1 MSNINLRKK
10 IASVPEEDFI
20 GRTHELEKLLHH
32 GKGKTK
38 SHGLLLLS
46 APAIGSSELLRQTFD
61 HLFFKQTETIP
72 FYFSLESSDKTI
84 KQTAL
89 RFLQTFLRQVV
100 AFRRKD
106 EKILDASPDIDELA
120 QLSAASDGFW
130 IDRLIASCRAENVSN
145 DERLLIKNCLSA
157 PLYAA
162 AHGVEIFVMLDNL
175 HEAEHLAGASDLIE
189 EIKGIYSR
197 ADEVNFV
204 LAGRRRYLLNA
215 VQTGNTQLYETEILQ
230 LEPLDFADAGI
241 LAENLAEK
249 YKVKISDQT
258 RDLISRKFLGNPSF
272 IRFLFQAAKE
282 KGCNLENF
290 HYVEQVYADEIFE
303 GKIGGF
309 YDAVFDEIT
318 PNKEIQKHIISLL
331 YDVLTGEKRKSPLD
345 AWQARLGQ
353 NDTDFYRTMRLL
365 NNFEII
371 RLTSNLVEVMD
382 ENETL
387 TDYISKRFA
396 LEIQIKPRVLV
407 VVEALKKFLKRAPN
421 TMAKFYRLNS
431 AIDLRE
437 LLGIFNCQQ
446 IPPDLLDYEIFKD
459 RHKGVEDIEILEFLD
474 KSEEKMMLPQIVYS
488 APTVEFY
495 PPINQFTDAQHSA
508 VALGFETANY
518 TDENEIIWLSAE
530 IEAKL
535 EATKESAE
543 FWCDRLEMV
552 ALVCNFQK
560 YKLWLIAPEGF
571 SPEAIEVLKERNA
584 HGSSRKQVHLLKKF
598 LKAEDAIGEKRNP
611 NEYEMVVPMGEDTE
625 LIAAHTV
632 EEIARRHEFEPK
644 AINQIKTALVEACI
658 NATEHSLSPDRK
670 IYQKFS
676 VEEDKIIITISN
688 RGVRLSG
695 KKALEISPN
704 DERRGWG
711 LKLLKTLMDEV
722 KFEQVDDGTRI
733 SMTKFLKVMDNNKS
747 KKVSA

>member
-10 IASVPEEDFI
+10 LASVLEEDFI

-38 SHGLLLLS
+38 SRGLLLLS
-46 APAIGSSELLRQTFD
+46 EPAVGASELLRQSFD

-84 KQTAL
+84 KQTAQ
-89 RFLQTFLRQVV
+89 RFLQTFLQQVV
-100 AFRRKD
+100 AFRRQD
-106 EKILDASPDIDELA
+106 VKILDTSSDIDELA

-130 IDRLIASCRAENVSN
+130 IDRLIASCRSENVLN
-145 DERLLIKNCLSA
+145 DEKLFIKNCLNA

-162 AHGVEIFVMLDNL
+162 DHGVDIFVMVDNL
-175 HEAEHLAGASDLIE
+175 HESEYLVGDSNLIE
-189 EIKGIYSR
+189 EIKEIYSR
-197 ADEVNFV
+197 AEAQYV
-204 LAGRRRYLLNA
+204 LAGRRRFLLNA

-230 LEPLDFADAGI
+230 LESLDFADAGI

-258 RDLISRKFLGNPSF
+258 RDLISRKFLGNPLF
-272 IRFLFQAAKE
+272 IKFLFQAAKE
-282 KGCNLENF
+282 KNCNLENF
-290 HYVEQVYADEIFE
+290 HYVEQIYADEIFE

-309 YDAVFDEIT
+309 YDSVFDEIM
-318 PNKEIQKHIISLL
+318 PNKEIQKHVIGLL
-331 YDVLTGEKRKSPLD
+331 YDVLTGEKRKSLTE
-345 AWQARLGQ
+345 AWQSRLGQ
-353 NDTDFYRTMRLL
+353 SDADFDRTMRLL

-371 RLTSNLVEVMD
+371 RLASNLVEVMD
-382 ENETL
+382 QNETL
-387 TDYISKRFA
+387 TDYISKRYS

-407 VVEALKKFLKRAPN
+407 IIEALKKFLKRAPN

-437 LLGIFNCQQ
+437 LLEIFNCQK
-446 IPPDLLDYEIFKD
+446 IPGDLLDYEIFKE

-474 KSEEKMMLPQIVYS
+474 KTEDRIILPQMVYS

-518 TDENEIIWLSAE
+518 TDENEIIWLSAKVE
-530 IEAKL
+530 SKL
-535 EATKESAE
+535 EAGREVTE

-560 YKLWLIAPEGF
+560 YKLWLISPEGF

-584 HGSSRKQVHLLKKF
+584 MGSSRKQVELLKKF
-598 LKAEDAIGEKRNP
+598 LNAEDAIVEKRNP

-676 VEEDKIIITISN
+676 VEDDKIVITISN
-688 RGVRLSG
+688 RGVRLSD
-695 KKALEISPN
+695 KNPIEISPN
-704 DERRGWG
+704 DARRGWG

-733 SMTKFLKVMDNNKS
+733 SMTKFLKTGKPEIANG
-747 KKVSA
+747 AAA

>member
-1 MSNINLRKK
+1 MSNLNIRKK
-10 IASVPEEDFI
+10 LASVLEEDFI
-20 GRTHELEKLLHH
+20 GRTHELEKLLRH
-32 GKGKTK
+32 GKKKTN

-46 APAIGSSELLRQTFD
+46 VPSIGASELLRQTFD
-61 HLFFKQTETIP
+61 HFFFKQNETVP
-72 FYFSLESSDKTI
+72 FYFSLESSDTTI
-84 KQTAL
+84 KQAAT
-89 RFLQTFLRQVV
+89 RFLQTFLQQVI

-106 EKILDASPDIDELA
+106 EKILDSSSEIDELA
-120 QLSAASDGFW
+120 QLSAAADGFW
-130 IDRLIASCRAENVSN
+130 IDRLISGCRSENAAN
-145 DERLLIKNCLSA
+145 DERLFIKNCLNA

-162 AHGVEIFVMLDNL
+162 AHGVEIFVMIDNL

-189 EIKGIYSR
+189 EIKEIYSR
-197 ADEVNFV
+197 AEVNFV
-204 LAGRRRYLLNA
+204 LAGRRRFLLNA
-215 VQTGNTQLYETEILQ
+215 VQTGKTQLYETEILQ

-272 IRFLFQAAKE
+272 IKFLFQAAKE
-282 KGCNLENF
+282 KSCNLENF
-290 HYVEQVYADEIFE
+290 HYVEQVYADEVFE

-309 YDAVFDEIT
+309 YDAVLDEIT

-331 YDVLTGEKRKSPLD
+331 YDVVTGVKRKSPID
-345 AWQARLGQ
+345 AWQSRLGQ
-353 NDTDFYRTMRLL
+353 NDSDFHRTMRLL

-387 TDYISKRFA
+387 TDFISKRFA
-396 LEIQIKPRVLV
+396 LEIQLKPRVLV
-407 VVEALKKFLKRAPN
+407 IVEALKKFLKRAPN

-437 LLGIFNCQQ
+437 LLGIFNCQE
-446 IPPDLLDYEIFKD
+446 IPLDLLDYEIFKD
-459 RHKGVEDIEILEFLD
+459 RHKGVEDIETLESLD
-474 KSEEKMMLPQIVYS
+474 KSEERMMLPQIVYS
-488 APTVEFY
+488 APTIEFY
-495 PPINQFTDAQHSA
+495 PPIHQFTDAQHSA

-584 HGSSRKQVHLLKKF
+584 LGSSRKQIELLKKF
-598 LKAEDAIGEKRNP
+598 LNAEDAIGEKRNP

-688 RGVRLSG
+688 RGVRISD
-695 KKALEISPN
+695 KKPLEISPN

-733 SMTKFLKVMDNNKS
+733 SMTKFLKVNGNNKT
-747 KKVSA
+747 KKIAA

>member
-1 MSNINLRKK
+1 MSNLNLRKK
-10 IASVPEEDFI
+10 LASVLEEDFI

-38 SHGLLLLS
+38 SRGLLLLS
-46 APAIGSSELLRQTFD
+46 APAIGASELLRQTFD
-61 HLFFKQTETIP
+61 HFFFKQNETIP
-72 FYFSLESSDKTI
+72 FYFSLESSDKSI

-89 RFLQTFLRQVV
+89 RFLQTFLQQVV

-106 EKILDASPDIDELA
+106 VKILDASPDIDELA

-130 IDRLIASCRAENVSN
+130 IDRLIASCRSENVLN
-145 DERLLIKNCLSA
+145 DERLFIKNCLNA

-162 AHGVEIFVMLDNL
+162 AHGVELFVMIDNL
-175 HEAEHLAGASDLIE
+175 HEAENLSGETDLIE
-189 EIKGIYSR
+189 EIKEIYSR
-197 ADEVNFV
+197 AEVQYV
-204 LAGRRRYLLNA
+204 LGGRRRFLLNS

-230 LEPLDFADAGI
+230 LESLDFPDAGI

-272 IRFLFQAAKE
+272 IKFLFQAAKE
-282 KGCNLENF
+282 KNCNLENF
-290 HYVEQVYADEIFE
+290 HYVEQIYADEIFE
-303 GKIGGF
+303 GKIGTF
-309 YDAVFDEIT
+309 YDAVFDEII
-318 PNKEIQKHIISLL
+318 PNKEIQKHIIGLL
-331 YDVLTGEKRKSPLD
+331 FDVLTGEKRKSPLES
-345 AWQARLGQ
+345 WQRL
-353 NDTDFYRTMRLL
+353 NLNESDFYRTMRLL

-387 TDYISKRFA
+387 TDYISKRFS

-446 IPPDLLDYEIFKD
+446 IPLDLLNYEIFKE

-474 KSEEKMMLPQIVYS
+474 DSEERITLPQIVYS
-488 APTVEFY
+488 APTIEFY
-495 PPINQFTDAQHSA
+495 PPISQFTDAQHSA

-530 IEAKL
+530 IESKL
-535 EATKESAE
+535 EATKELTE

-560 YKLWLIAPEGF
+560 YKLWMIAPEGF
-571 SPEAIEVLKERNA
+571 SPEALEVLKERNA
-584 HGSSRKQVHLLKKF
+584 LGSSRKQVELLKKY
-598 LKAEDAIGEKRNP
+598 LKAEGAIVEKRNP

-670 IYQKFS
+670 IYQKFT
-676 VEEDKIIITISN
+676 VEDDKIVITISN
-688 RGVRLSG
+688 RGVRISD
-695 KKALEISPN
+695 KKPIEISPN
-704 DERRGWG
+704 DQRRGWG
-711 LKLLKTLMDEV
+711 LKLLKTLMDDV

-733 SMTKFLKVMDNNKS
+733 SMTKFLNTAEVPNS
-747 KKVSA
+747 KKVAA

>member
-1 MSNINLRKK
+1 M
-10 IASVPEEDFI
+10 ASVLEEDFI
-20 GRTHELEKLLHH
+20 GRTRELDKLLHH

-46 APAIGSSELLRQTFD
+46 APAIGASELLRQIFD
-61 HLFFKQTETIP
+61 HFFFKQNETIP

-84 KQTAL
+84 KQTAS
-89 RFLQTFLRQVV
+89 RFLQTFLQQVV

-120 QLSAASDGFW
+120 QLAVASDGFW
-130 IDRLIASCRAENVSN
+130 IDRLIASCRSENVLN
-145 DERLLIKNCLSA
+145 DERLFIKNCLNA

-162 AHGVEIFVMLDNL
+162 AHGVDVFVMIDDL
-175 HEAEHLAGASDLIE
+175 HNVEYLSGETALIE
-189 EIKGIYSR
+189 EIKEIYSR
-197 ADEVNFV
+197 AEVQFV
-204 LAGRRRYLLNA
+204 LAGRRRFLLNS

-230 LEPLDFADAGI
+230 LESLDFADAGI

-249 YKVKISDQT
+249 YKIKISDQT

-272 IRFLFQAAKE
+272 IKFLFQAAKE
-282 KGCNLENF
+282 KNCNLENF
-290 HYVEQVYADEIFE
+290 HYVEQVYTDEIFS
-303 GKIGGF
+303 GKINGF
-309 YDAVFDEIT
+309 YDSVFDEIT
-318 PNKEIQKHIISLL
+318 PNKEIQKHIIGLL

-345 AWQARLGQ
+345 SWQMHLEQ
-353 NDTDFYRTMRLL
+353 NEGDFHRTMRLL

-387 TDYISKRFA
+387 TDYITKRFS

-431 AIDLRE
+431 AIDLLE

-446 IPPDLLDYEIFKD
+446 VPPDLLNYGIFKEKF
-459 RHKGVEDIEILEFLD
+459 KGAESIEILETLD
-474 KSEEKMMLPQIVYS
+474 KTEERMILPQIVYS
-488 APTVEFY
+488 APTTEFY
-495 PPINQFTDAQHSA
+495 PPINQFTDALHSA

-518 TDENEIIWLSAE
+518 TDENEVIWLSAE
-530 IEAKL
+530 IESKL
-535 EATKESAE
+535 EASRELTE

-552 ALVCNFQK
+552 ALVCNFPK
-560 YKLWLIAPEGF
+560 YKIWLIAPEGF
-571 SPEAIEVLKERNA
+571 SPESIEILKERNA
-584 HGSSRKQVHLLKKF
+584 LGSSRRQVELLKKF
-598 LKAEDAIGEKRNP
+598 LNAEDAIVEKRNP
-611 NEYEMVVPMGEDTE
+611 NEYEMIVPMGEDTE

-670 IYQKFS
+670 IYQKFAI
-676 VEEDKIIITISN
+676 EEDKIIITISN
-688 RGVRLSG
+688 RGVRLSD
-695 KKALEISPN
+695 KKPIEINPN

-733 SMTKFLKVMDNNKS
+733 SMTKYLKPEQPGKA
-747 KKVSA
+747 KKVAA